1 MFYQGLPALYYD
13 AFFCELDEAELLFY
27 KQMIASVPSPGLE
40 IACGTGR
47 LLLSLL
53 EAGLSVEGFDSSPE
67 MLAQCKIKAEKASI
81 KPILYEQAMQEL
93 SLPKRYGC
101 IFSALGSF
109 QQLAHF
115 DDAYAALKHFYEHLL
130 PGGKLAIYLYLPWYN
145 APEFGQWHEQEPIA
159 LQDGKTLLVTEKAL
173 HDPIEQQ
180 LFMTY
185 RYQLKENGKIIAT
198 EEKDMVIRWYSRH
211 EFQLMLAS
219 VGFKDIKVYNGYDDN
234 GPSDVMIFVA
244 GKIPRAEQWLF
255 DPKNKNMVD
264 ELKEAFK
271 QKVDRS
277 IDLSGF
283 E

>member
-1 MFYQGLPALYYD
+1 MFYQGLPVLYYD

-27 KQMIASVPSPGLE
+27 KQMIASAPSPALE

-47 LLLSLL
+47 LLLPLL
-53 EAGLSVEGFDSSPE
+53 QAGLSVEGFDSSPQ
-67 MLAQCKIKAEKASI
+67 MLAQCKIKAEQATI
-81 KPILYEQAMQEL
+81 KPVLYEQAMQAL

-109 QQLAHF
+109 QQLS
-115 DDAYAALKHFYEHLL
+115 DLVDAYAALRHFYEYLL
-130 PGGKLAIYLYLPWYN
+130 PGGKLVIYLYLPWHN

-159 LQDGKTLLVTEKAL
+159 LQDGKTLLVTEKTL

-185 RYQLKENGKIIAT
+185 CYQLKENGKIIAT

-211 EFQLMLAS
+211 EFELMLAS

-244 GKIPRAEQWLF
+244 CKALKAEQSLF
-255 DPKNKNMVD
+255 
-264 ELKEAFK
+264 FS
-271 QKVDRS
+271 R
-277 IDLSGF
+277 F
-283 E
+283 